1 MSTQNPVAHVQ
12 GESIPHLRRSDGPQM
27 RVVVRPI
34 GNPLPLGFL
43 ALMVATVAV
52 AMLQLQVLDPTQGRV
67 VAIGVLG
74 LTVPLQLVASVLGF
88 LARDPV
94 AGTGMGVLAGTWA
107 TVGFTMLASRPGATS
122 PALGVLLLCS
132 AVAMAVPTV
141 AAASKVVGM
150 VVMGTSAVRFAITGV
165 GQLTGSSA
173 WLSAAGWVGLVL
185 GAVAAYAALAFE
197 LEDVRH
203 ATRLPVGR
211 RGAGSDTMTAPLEQ
225 ELASVEHESGVRK
238 QL

>member
-1 MSTQNPVAHVQ
+1 MSTPDDQLLPEPA
-12 GESIPHLRRSDGPQM
+12 RRI
-27 RVVVRPI
+27 VVRPL

-52 AMLQLQVLDPTQGRV
+52 AMLQLDVLGPAQGRI
-67 VAIGVLG
+67 VAIGILG
-74 LTVPLQLVASVLGF
+74 LTVPLQLIACVLGF

-107 TVGFTMLASRPGATS
+107 LIGFTMLTSPPGVTS

-132 AVAMAVPTV
+132 AVAMTVPT
-141 AAASKVVGM
+141 AAATGKVAGM
-150 VVMGTSAVRFAITGV
+150 LVMGISALRFAVTGI
-165 GQLTGSSA
+165 GQLTGS
-173 WLSAAGWVGLVL
+173 AGWLAASGWIGLAL
-185 GAVAAYAALAFE
+185 GLIAAYAALAFE

-203 ATRLPVGR
+203 APVLPLGR
-211 RGAGSDTMTAPLEQ
+211 RGQGADTMTGTARD
-225 ELASVEHESGVRK
+225 ELASLPHEAGVRK

>member
-1 MSTQNPVAHVQ
+1 VSAVSNT
-12 GESIPHLRRSDGPQM
+12 ELRLLREPEV
-27 RVVVRPI
+27 RVVVRPL

-52 AMLQLQVLDPTQGRV
+52 AMLQLQVLEPSQGKV
-67 VAIGVLG
+67 VGAGILG
-74 LTVPLQLVASVLGF
+74 LTVPLQLVACVLGF

-107 TVGFTMLASRPGATS
+107 AVGFTLVSSPPGSSS

-132 AVAMAVPTV
+132 AVAMLVPTV
-141 AAASKVVGM
+141 SATGKLAGL
-150 VVMGTSAVRFAITGV
+150 VVMGLSSLRFAVTGFA
-165 GQLTGSSA
+165 QLTGAAA
-173 WLSAAGWVGLVL
+173 WATVAGWGGVAL
-185 GAVAAYAALAFE
+185 GVVAAYAALAFE

-203 ATRLPVGR
+203 AAVLPLGR
-211 RGAGSDTMTAPLEQ
+211 RGEGSETMTASVDD
-225 ELASVEHESGVRK
+225 ELASLPQEAGVRK